1 MGKASGLKPNHWTQP
16 EIRQLKRLYPMSHN
30 KDLAKIF
37 GRTIMSILSKAKDLG
52 IKKDWESGYR
62 VPPPPQNENLWT
74 KEDVAELRNM
84 YLNSSDSAIAAK
96 LKRTRQAVQAKARK
110 LKLFKELSEKGLH
123 RKTNGRNRWTD
134 KEIAL
139 LKELYPVKRR
149 AEIAQQLGR
158 SRRGID
164 KMVTT
169 LKLPHLMS
177 PPSPSRKNSWP
188 VADDA
193 FLAEYITKWPIE
205 KIAEKL
211 GRTPTI
217 VQRRAWK
224 KHFLRNPEQ
233 PRTKQRPW
241 TRQEILQLQHL
252 LPTCS
257 NKEIAE
263 MLGRPLE
270 SILGKKKRMK
280 IKRPPPWTEK
290 NIAILKKYFPFETNA
305 KVGERLGKD
314 PGLVRLKAI
323 ALGLRKSIYAK
334 LGLRKNI
341 YAKYKQ
347 R

>member
-1 MGKASGLKPNHWTQP
+1 MGKASSLEPKHWTRP

-52 IKKDWESGYR
+52 IKKDWEGGYR

-74 KEDVAELRNM
+74 KEEVAELREM
-84 YLNSSDSAIAAK
+84 YLNSSDSKIAAK
-96 LKRTRQAVQAKARK
+96 LKRTRQAVQAKAKK
-110 LKLFKELSEKGLH
+110 LKLFKEFREKGLN

-134 KEIAL
+134 REIAL

-164 KMVTT
+164 KMVAT

-177 PPSPSRKNSWP
+177 SPFRKSSWSA
-188 VADDA
+188 ADDA
-193 FLAEYITKWPIE
+193 FLAEHITKWPIE
-205 KIAEKL
+205 KIAEKS

-224 KHFLRNPEQ
+224 KHFLKNSPNQ
-233 PRTKQRPW
+233 PLSKPRPW
-241 TRQEILQLQHL
+241 TRQDVLQLQHL
-252 LPTCS
+252 LPSCS
-257 NKEIAE
+257 NEEIAE
-263 MLGRPLE
+263 RLERGVESVIAKRKRLGL
-270 SILGKKKRMK
+270 
-280 IKRPPPWTEK
+280 KRPSPWTEK
-290 NIAILKKYFPFETNA
+290 NIAILKKYFPFETNV
-305 KVGERLGKD
+305 KVGKRLGKD

-323 ALGLRKSIYAK
+323 ELGLKKSVYR
-334 LGLRKNI
+334 RKNQQGKWHI
-341 YAKYKQ
+341 
-347 R
+347 